1 MKRIVLGLVLAL
13 LPSSAW
19 ALEIT
24 DFGGAPDSGDT
35 TPALARALTVALSGP
50 DRTIHFGG
58 GDYAFLTTPPVLS
71 GGVQLQGE
79 GPYNTTLTRHYSNGE
94 FLVGHGNGL
103 AFRRFAIGSIVGTHG
118 GTALHLIA
126 SDAIGRGGKHVI
138 EDVRIL
144 AGVAEGPMGTFALP
158 FFLDGTNK
166 LRPPIGI
173 RAVTVRN
180 LLVFDATQ
188 IAVQWWNCISCEWFG
203 GGVYQGRGT
212 TDAIVVGG
220 PLAEKNWIEAD
231 IDWLASYVARGAMR
245 AR

>member
-50 DRTIHFGG
+50 DRTIHFGA

-126 SDAIGRGGKHVI
+126 SDAIGRGV
-138 EDVRIL
+138 
-144 AGVAEGPMGTFALP
+144 
-158 FFLDGTNK
+158 
-166 LRPPIGI
+166 PIGPAAASTSSRTCGFW
-173 RAVTVRN
+173 RA
-180 LLVFDATQ
+180 
-188 IAVQWWNCISCEWFG
+188 S
-203 GGVYQGRGT
+203 
-212 TDAIVVGG
+212 
-220 PLAEKNWIEAD
+220 P
-231 IDWLASYVARGAMR
+231 R
-245 AR
+245 ARWGRSRSRSFSTARTS